1 MNYLAAM
8 LLGLVQ
14 GVAEWLPISSEAM
27 VTLVG
32 QFVTGLTYQDALVVA
47 IWLHLGTF
55 LAALV
60 YFRKEVWDLL
70 TGKDLKLLAFL
81 GVATV
86 LTGLIA
92 MPLLVLAF
100 SLEIPQ
106 SLGTLGIGLLLIYVA
121 FFNRSRQGGK
131 REETHWTLALP
142 AGAAQGFSALP
153 GLSRSGLTV
162 ATLLAEG
169 FSPEAAFRLSFLM
182 SLPVTLGAQL
192 VLPLLREG
200 FVVTGP
206 MVAGGLVA
214 FLVGLGTIGGLLK
227 VARERN
233 FFKMTLALGVLV
245 SLLGVVLMF

>member
-1 MNYLAAM
+1 MDYLTAL

-32 QFVTGLTYQDALVVA
+32 QFVAGLTYQDALTMA

-60 YFRKEVWDLL
+60 YFKREVWNLV
-70 TGKDLKLLAFL
+70 TGKDLKLLMFL

-92 MPLLVLAF
+92 MPLLMLAF
-100 SLEIPQ
+100 SVEIPQ
-106 SLGTLGIGLLLIYVA
+106 SWGTLGIGLLLITMA
-121 FFNRSRQGGK
+121 FLNKKKKGGVVK
-131 REETHWTLALP
+131 ETWEKALP
-142 AGAAQGFSALP
+142 VGVAQGFAALP

-169 FSPEAAFRLSFLM
+169 FSLEAAFRLSFLM
-182 SLPVTLGAQL
+182 SLPVTLGVQL
-192 VLPLLREG
+192 VLPLLRGG

-206 MVAGGLVA
+206 MMVGGLVA
-214 FLVGLGTIGGLLK
+214 FLVGLATIGGLLK
-227 VARERN
+227 VARQKD
-233 FFKMTLALGVLV
+233 FFKVTLALGVLV
-245 SLLGVVLMF
+245 SLLGLGLMFF